1 MFFLVFGLTDCVI
14 LNSTAVADAFQANG
28 VQDKVKA
35 KLRAEVFKLLEG
47 NETVVAPAPTNENLI
62 INELIREYLR
72 FNQYSHTLS
81 VFVPESGQPK
91 QPAIPRTILADDL
104 NIREPI
110 DLDNDRPVPLLYS
123 VVQKLLDS
131 TGRP

>member
-1 MFFLVFGLTDCVI
+1 MAASLEE
-14 LNSTAVADAFQANG
+14 LNDAVADAFQANG